1 MYTLFFRFIFANY
14 HVIDSPR
21 TRRYECQ
28 VDTIQFDSPSIIRLR
43 GPTSK
48 RHTSHFQL
56 PMRLNCTVQ
65 RHVTTQTVWDNE
77 ERHIAES
84 REINKLTSFFS

>member
-1 MYTLFFRFIFANY
+1 MNAKLIL
-14 HVIDSPR
+14 V
-21 TRRYECQ
+21 
-28 VDTIQFDSPSIIRLR
+28 VKFDSPGIIRLR
-43 GPTSK
+43 GPTLK

-84 REINKLTSFFS
+84 REINIFYQLRHNTS